1 VVSKTQLLLPSIL
14 PLRFATLGS
23 RIVTNTDHD
32 LVEVAQALLLLIPVA
47 ISTSW
52 VKGHYTGAD
61 RQYQHDLN
69 DEADKLAGQY
79 QGWQVPHHTIRQP
92 LPPPNYSIRLLHDSS
107 VLTSRIRSTVVDS
120 LHSGPIESHIMRKA
134 NWSPQVFRKVHW
146 DAHER
151 AFRRLHRY
159 AQHSTAKL
167 VHGLVNT
174 NRQNHLYYGH
184 SSLCPICNSE
194 EETLSHVF
202 SCAAPAAASHRLKS
216 LEDLRKT
223 LISISTPE
231 PVVAAIQHGFQQWC
245 QETSRQHARALTAGS
260 LRGPDAVLTSAFHEQ
275 FRDIGWY
282 QLCLG
287 RVSTKWAS
295 AVSQY
300 HPNPLQ
306 DGGLQWTSIFIAALW
321 SFSTSMWKHRN
332 EVVHGATV
340 EEQTQWQLTQ
350 LRSQITSYYAKY
362 AENPALVLPRH
373 RCLFTSRT
381 EEERHQSSYDSMS
394 AWLRS
399 VDEALLVV
407 QHHDAHLREMSR
419 VFFPQVP
426 FTEIVSATDSTYSD
440 HTSLDTDDTS
450 LDSTVATTVTTHT
463 SYSTSSSGIHCLHY
477 DSDDDSYSSDT
488 ARCHQQLVIDT
499 SGDAP
504 DQCLSH
510 DDDDVFAVAS
520 GSSGFSTFL
529 SSDTPSTSCD
539 VH

>member
-1 VVSKTQLLLPSIL
+1 M
-14 PLRFATLGS
+14 
-23 RIVTNTDHD
+23 
-32 LVEVAQALLLLIPVA
+32 
-47 ISTSW
+47 
-52 VKGHYTGAD
+52 
-61 RQYQHDLN
+61 
-69 DEADKLAGQY
+69 
-79 QGWQVPHHTIRQP
+79 
-92 LPPPNYSIRLLHDSS
+92 
-107 VLTSRIRSTVVDS
+107 VDS

-202 SCAAPAAASHRLKS
+202 SCAAPAAANHRLKS

-223 LISISTPE
+223 LISILTPE

-245 QETSRQHARALTAGS
+245 QDTSRKHARALTAGS

-300 HPNPLQ
+300 HLTPLQ

-321 SFSTSMWKHRN
+321 SFSKSMWKHRN

-340 EEQTQWQLTQ
+340 EEQTQRQLTQ
-350 LRSQITSYYAKY
+350 LRSRITSYYADY
-362 AENPALVLPRH
+362 ARNPALVLPRH
-373 RCLFTSRT
+373 SCLFTSRT

-399 VDEALLVV
+399 VEEALQVV

-426 FTEIVSATDSTYSD
+426 FTELDSATDSTYSD
-440 HTSLDTDDTS
+440 HTSLDTDDDTS

-477 DSDDDSYSSDT
+477 DFDDDSYSSDT
-488 ARCHQQLVIDT
+488 VRSYQNLEIDA

-504 DQCLSH
+504 EQSVSQ

-520 GSSGFSTFL
+520 GSSSFPTFL
-529 SSDTPSTSCD
+529 SSNTPSTSYD
-539 VH
+539 AH